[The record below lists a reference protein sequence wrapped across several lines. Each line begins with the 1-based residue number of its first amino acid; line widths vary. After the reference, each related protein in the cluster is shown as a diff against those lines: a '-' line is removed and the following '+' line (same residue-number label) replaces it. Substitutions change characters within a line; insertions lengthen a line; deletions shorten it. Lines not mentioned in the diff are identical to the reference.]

1 MIVHFFF
8 PVITII
14 ELFKFNPPLRVLLV
28 FDIRFAFLFFSLNT
42 CTCLLGCVGP
52 SRERKKKETHVI
64 FSNPKLCILPIENV
78 HYTNPKLKWE
88 KDQTLESS
96 NLHL

>member
-42 CTCLLGCVGP
+42 CMCLLGCVGP
-52 SRERKKKETHVI
+52 SRERKKEKRN
-64 FSNPKLCILPIENV
+64 SCNLLQPKTMYIA
-78 HYTNPKLKWE
+78 Y
-88 KDQTLESS
+88 
-96 NLHL
+96 